1 MRLAVILLLVLL
13 IVGGLL
19 WIRLAPSD
27 PERWHI
33 DPLAAPLPVGNGW
46 LVRPGA
52 DNAEPP
58 QIALPPEATLVA
70 LDRIALATPRTT
82 RLAGSPAEGRITYV
96 TRSRL
101 MGYPDYT
108 TIAALPDGEGGSFP
122 VLYAR
127 QRFGSRDQ
135 DVNRARIEDWLT
147 RLAAGE

>member
-1 MRLAVILLLVLL
+1 MRLSLILLLVLL
-13 IVGGLL
+13 AGALL

-27 PERWHI
+27 PERWHT
-33 DPLAAPLPVGNGW
+33 DPLTAPIPVGNGW

-58 QIALPPEATLVA
+58 PIPLPPAATLAA

-108 TIAALPDGEGGSFP
+108 TIAALPDGEGGTLP

-127 QRFGSRDQ
+127 QRFGNRDH
-135 DVNRARIEDWLT
+135 DVNRARVEDWLA